1 MSRKYSSSWN
11 YAANYDVQIARPL
24 DNRLVLESTL
34 DLISKDTFGENAK
47 FAYEG
52 MIVAVVNDGVYYL
65 KNLTTLQSFIYNNII
80 TVATYDTLSAA
91 GWEKIEGKA
100 TTDAEVLTLSTEFYE
115 NLNNNYNSLFTHT
128 NQVSAQLN
136 ALISDNFTTLSS
148 NLKILSSDVDTLSTD
163 LNLLEKN
170 HTEQINIISTNIDYL
185 STSIQTTS
193 SIIDAKIDTN
203 VSNIYDK
210 INQITDE
217 IKNDLTGVYVYKG
230 TKATYDDLPTEGN
243 NIGDVWNVE
252 AAYGDVPAGTN
263 YAWNGTDWEV
273 VGGIVDLRPIEN
285 KTSLVVGTY
294 KLNESVNI
302 SHLNNISLICID
314 DIGNHT
320 NYYQIQSEE
329 CFKEVIAGD
338 NNAFEL
344 DIADAGL
351 LTVHATNSGYYQIN
365 GF

>member
-65 KNLTTLQSFIYNNII
+65 KNLTTLQSFIYNNIF

-100 TTDAEVLTLSTEFYE
+100 TTDAEILTLSTEFYE

-128 NQVSAQLN
+128 NQVSTQLN
-136 ALISDNFTTLSS
+136 TLISDNFTT
-148 NLKILSSDVDTLSTD
+148 LSSDVDTLSTD

-185 STSIQTTS
+185 SASIQTTS

-263 YAWNGTDWEV
+263 YAWNGTDWEIV
-273 VGGIVDLRPIEN
+273 GGGIVDLRPIEN
-285 KTSLVVGTY
+285 KTSLIIGTY
-294 KLNESVNI
+294 KLNSGSVDI
-302 SHLNNISLICID
+302 SNLSSISIKCID
-314 DIGNHT
+314 VMGNHT
-320 NYYQIQSEE
+320 EFYQVQSES
-329 CFKEVIAGD
+329 CYKEVIAGEGDAFNVYFD
-338 NNAFEL
+338 NTDKLVVSGIN
-344 DIADAGL
+344 D
-351 LTVHATNSGYYQIN
+351 GYYQIT